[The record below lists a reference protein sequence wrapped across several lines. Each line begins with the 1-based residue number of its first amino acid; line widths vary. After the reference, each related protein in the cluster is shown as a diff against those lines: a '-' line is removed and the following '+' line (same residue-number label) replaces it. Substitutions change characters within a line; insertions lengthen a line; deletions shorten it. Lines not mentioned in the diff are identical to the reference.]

1 MSSNEQN
8 DGRNPARRAFASE
21 VLEARHVFKQ
31 GDGEQSPKFALLP
44 TGELANRVFMV
55 GTVTET
61 DEANGDGFRV
71 KLVDPSGEAYVYA
84 GQYQP
89 AAETTLRR
97 ADPPCYLAAVVKP
110 DTFET
115 DDGDVYVSLNAQSA
129 AIVGEDTYLQWFDE
143 TAEHTINRLNNLQDI
158 ESFDDSDYDVYSHYG
173 PDIDEEMQDMLVDTL
188 ETYKESN

>member
-55 GTVTET
+55 GTVTDPPEET
-61 DEANGDGFRV
+61 DGGRIRV
-71 KLVDPSGEAYVYA
+71 NFVDFSGEAYVYA
-84 GQYQP
+84 GQYEP
-89 AAETTLRR
+89 AAETTLRQL
-97 ADPPCYLAAVVKP
+97 DPPCYLAMVVKP

-115 DDGDVYVSLNAQSA
+115 DEGDVYVSLTAQSA
-129 AIVGEDTYLQWFDE
+129 AVVDEDTYLQWFDE
-143 TAEHTINRLNNLQDI
+143 TAEHTINRIANLQDV
-158 ESFDDSDYDVYSHYG
+158 ESFEDPDYDVYSHYG

-188 ETYKESN
+188 ETYRE